1 MTVKKQ
7 RENARFATESKPM
20 RTTYTGLVDTK
31 HLDQIVTLTGW
42 VHRRRDHGG
51 VIFVDLR
58 DREGIAQI
66 VIDPDR
72 PEAFKLAETLRN
84 EFCIRVTGKVR
95 ARPEGT
101 TNKDMISGQIE
112 VFAHEIE
119 IYNAALTPPFM
130 IDEENV
136 NEEIRLKYRY
146 LDLRR
151 PQMAKNIMLRAK
163 VARAA

>member
-1 MTVKKQ
+1 
-7 RENARFATESKPM
+7 M
-20 RTTYTGLVDTK
+20 RTTYTGLVDQK
-31 HLDQIVTLTGW
+31 YLEQVVTLTGW

-84 EFCIRVTGKVR
+84 EYCIRVTGKVR
-95 ARPEGT
+95 ARPAGT
-101 TNKDMISGQIE
+101 ENKDMVSGGIE

-119 IYNAALTPPFM
+119 IYNAAQTPPFM
-130 IDEENV
+130 MDEDNV
-136 NEEIRLKYRY
+136 NEEVRLKYRY

-151 PQMAKNIMLRAK
+151 PQMAKNLLLRAK
-163 VARAA
+163 VSAAAREYLNERGFVDLETPFLY